1 MKRAAAV
8 IGLLFLLLPMLAQEI
23 AAGPL
28 SELILFA
35 SKDSKY
41 FQIYSVRPDG
51 RDLSKIVNI
60 KSNCREPSLCHETQE
75 IVFSVLES
83 QTWHIYKTDL
93 AGSFIQRLS
102 SSNSNDRHPSWSP
115 DGSQIVF
122 ETNRWGQTELAIM
135 DSNGNNVRR
144 VTHNQLVN
152 RSPMWSPNGEKLLF
166 ISWMQGS
173 SDIYIIDPLG
183 ETRAKRLTKNFFP
196 DVTPSWAP
204 DSQRIVYGCHDHARR
219 FIAIQDIGGDIR
231 KLRKDTEK
239 ASYPAWSPDGT
250 KILFVDSEKE
260 TDKLKVISLEDETV
274 SDFPVE
280 LPGRTADLI
289 WQTKKLP
296 WDN

>member
-1 MKRAAAV
+1 MKRTAAV
-8 IGLLFLLLPMLAQEI
+8 ICLLFILLPILSPAI
-23 AAGPL
+23 VAGPL

-41 FQIYSVRPDG
+41 YQIYSVRPDG
-51 RDLSKIVNI
+51 RDMAKIVNI
-60 KSNCREPSLCHETQE
+60 KSDCREPSLCQETEE

-93 AGSFIQRLS
+93 NGSFIQRLTNSHS
-102 SSNSNDRHPSWSP
+102 SDRHPSWSP
-115 DGSQIVF
+115 DGSEIVF
-122 ETNRWGQTELAIM
+122 ETTRWGQTELAVM
-135 DSNGNNVRR
+135 DSNGANIRR
-144 VTHNQLVN
+144 ITHNQTVN
-152 RSPMWSPNGEKLLF
+152 RFPMWSPNGEKLLF

-173 SDIYIIDPLG
+173 SDIYVIDPFG
-183 ETRAKRLTKNFFP
+183 KTRAKRLTKNFFP

-204 DSQRIVYGCHDHARR
+204 DSMRIVYGCHDHASR
-219 FIAIQDIGGDIR
+219 FIAIQDIGGNIR

-260 TDKLKVISLEDETV
+260 TDKLKTISLHDEAV
-274 SDFPVE
+274 SDFPID

-289 WQTKKLP
+289 WQNKKLP
-296 WDN
+296 WE